1 MATTERETI
10 NKSDGTTTTY
20 TRESRGTGWFV
31 GVIVVLA
38 LLAIGYLIYSSNM
51 GTTTDFGDVAP
62 SVETTTAPAVTAAPA
77 TVAPAAPAASAPAP
91 APAATAPAT
100 AAAAP

>member
-62 SVETTTAPAVTAAPA
+62 SVETTTAPAVTAAPT
-77 TVAPAAPAASAPAP
+77 TVAPAPAAPAPAAPAAAAPATT
-91 APAATAPAT
+91 APAAP
-100 AAAAP
+100 

>member
-10 NKSDGTTTTY
+10 TNSDGTTTTY

-62 SVETTTAPAVTAAPA
+62 SVETTTAPAVTAAPT
-77 TVAPAAPAASAPAP
+77 TVAPAPEAAAPTTAAPAAV
-91 APAATAPAT
+91 PAAQ
-100 AAAAP
+100 

>member
-10 NKSDGTTTTY
+10 TNSDGTTTTY

-62 SVETTTAPAVTAAPA
+62 SVETTTAPAVTAAPT
-77 TVAPAAPAASAPAP
+77 TVAPEAAAPANAAPAA
-91 APAATAPAT
+91 APAAQ
-100 AAAAP
+100 